1 MSKCNDEQPVIVL
14 SAAHHQPASKK
25 AATTFGQG
33 TRSRIRRHPERAV
46 PEMAE
51 EILLRGR
58 VAHVAFA
65 LDGQPYVLP
74 MSYHYEDA
82 TLYVHGAPA
91 SRTVKTLRAGTP
103 VCVEV
108 TLLDG
113 LVASRDAMNH
123 SMNYRSAIVFGIAK
137 AVSSLATKRAVME
150 RMTLRYFPGRTVGQ
164 NYLPARDGDLRA
176 VELLAIEVEEQ
187 SAKARTG
194 GPKGPHDAN
203 EDGPGTH
210 YVLTLPGVDG

>member
-1 MSKCNDEQPVIVL
+1 MVKRNEVQTPTVL
-14 SAAHHQPASKK
+14 SETTQPPINK
-25 AATTFGQG
+25 AAVNTSGRAV
-33 TRSRIRRHPERAV
+33 RSRIRRHPERAV

-65 LDGQPYVLP
+65 VEGQPYVLP
-74 MSYHYEDA
+74 MSYHYEDGA
-82 TLYVHGAPA
+82 LYVHGAPA
-91 SRTVKTLRAGTP
+91 SRTVKTLRAGMP

-123 SMNYRSAIVFGIAK
+123 SMNYRSVIVFGVAK

-150 RMTLRYFPGRTVGQ
+150 RMTLRYFPGRTVGHD
-164 NYLPARDGDLRA
+164 YLPARDGDLRA
-176 VELLAIEVEEQ
+176 VELLTIAVEEQ
-187 SAKARTG
+187 SAKARSG
-194 GPKGPHDAN
+194 EPSGPHDAD

>member
-1 MSKCNDEQPVIVL
+1 MAKSDDIQTATVL
-14 SAAHHQPASKK
+14 SETTQPADSN
-25 AATTFGQG
+25 AARKTFGQG
-33 TRSRIRRHPERAV
+33 VRSRIRRHPERAV

-51 EILLRGR
+51 DILLRGR

-65 LDGQPYVLP
+65 VDGQPYVLP

-82 TLYVHGAPA
+82 MLYVHGAPA
-91 SRTVKTLRAGTP
+91 SRTVKALRAGTP

-113 LVASRDAMNH
+113 VVASRDAMNH
-123 SMNYRSAIVFGIAK
+123 SMNYRSAIVFGVAR

-150 RMTLRYFPGRTVGQ
+150 RMTLRYFPGRTVGKD
-164 NYLPARDGDLRA
+164 YLPARDGDLRA
-176 VELLAIEVEEQ
+176 VELLAIAVEEQ
-187 SAKARTG
+187 SAKARSG
-194 GPKGPHDAN
+194 GPRGPHDGD
-203 EDGPGTH
+203 EEGPGTH